1 MPIMKH
7 VVAGSIFSFLV
18 VSTLFITNSTIAQ
31 TQKRY
36 DTVKERIRIEL
47 NIDEAKADSAA
58 TILKRYF
65 TKVKNIRG
73 NEGMS
78 DENKQLAIRKE
89 KRQEI
94 AQLKTFLS
102 DDQLKKLRGMVQ
114 QYKDMR
120 QQNKPETADTSLSKY
135 YF

>member
-1 MPIMKH
+1 MLLLALSSP
-7 VVAGSIFSFLV
+7 FLV
-18 VSTLFITNSTIAQ
+18 VSTLFITNRTIAQ

-78 DENKQLAIRKE
+78 DENKQLAIKKE
-89 KRQEI
+89 KKQGDCTTQDFSFR
-94 AQLKTFLS
+94 
-102 DDQLKKLRGMVQ
+102 
-114 QYKDMR
+114 
-120 QQNKPETADTSLSKY
+120 
-135 YF
+135 

>member
-1 MPIMKH
+1 MKQI
-7 VVAGSIFSFLV
+7 VAGSILSFLV
-18 VSTLFITNSTIAQ
+18 LSTLFITNQTIAQ
-31 TQKRY
+31 TQTRY
-36 DTVKERIRIEL
+36 DTVKERIRKEL
-47 NIDEAKADSAA
+47 NIDEAKADSTA

-65 TKVKNIRG
+65 TTVKKIRE

-78 DENKQLAIRKE
+78 DENKQLAIKKE

-102 DDQLKKLRGMVQ
+102 TDQLKKLRELVQ